1 MKISVNQMKAMKV
14 APNSAYEVIKPE
26 FLFHSNKLEG
36 STFSEDE
43 LVRLVEEGLVEGSH
57 DLDDVMETKNSL
69 DVFGYTV
76 DTLGTPLSDELLCEM
91 DRLLFRGTTEESNGF
106 SGHYKRIPNRIRN
119 SSVQAALPS
128 DLPRA
133 MPELFDGRERSAKG
147 FDDIVAFHSRFEHV
161 RPFQNGNGRIGRFI
175 MMKQCIE
182 DGVDLVVVDEAL
194 EQPYK
199 SWLEVAQ
206 STGDDRFLKETMAE
220 CQQRFHVKMVQRG
233 VERLLPDEEAAREL
247 LGL

>member
-69 DVFGYTV
+69 DVFDYTV
-76 DTLGTPLSDELLCEM
+76 DTLGEPLSDELLCEM
-91 DRLLFRGTTEESNGF
+91 NRLLFRGTTEESNGF

-119 SSVQAALPS
+119 SSVQVALPA

-133 MPELFDGRERSAKG
+133 MPELFDGWERSAKG
-147 FDDIVAFHSRFEHV
+147 FDDVVAFHSRFEHV
-161 RPFQNGNGRIGRFI
+161 HPFQNGNGRIGRFI

-182 DGVDLVVVDEAL
+182 NGVDLVVVDEAL

-206 STGDDRFLKETMAE
+206 SAGDDRFLKETMAE
-220 CQQRFHVKMVQRG
+220 CQQRFDAKMVQRG
-233 VERLLPDEEAAREL
+233 VERLLPDEEAARDL